1 MIMLAIGC
9 FDRWA
14 NQFFQSFCSGA
25 LEYTTFFDPLRM
37 DARALHEESLA
48 AHKDTVPSCRL
59 GCRRSSLY
67 DGVVSR
73 KTHRPVTLLH
83 QLGA

>member
-37 DARALHEESLA
+37 DARALHAGDSRPCEVDAGDLPPRA
-48 AHKDTVPSCRL
+48 ADATAGRA
-59 GCRRSSLY
+59 R
-67 DGVVSR
+67 
-73 KTHRPVTLLH
+73 
-83 QLGA
+83 